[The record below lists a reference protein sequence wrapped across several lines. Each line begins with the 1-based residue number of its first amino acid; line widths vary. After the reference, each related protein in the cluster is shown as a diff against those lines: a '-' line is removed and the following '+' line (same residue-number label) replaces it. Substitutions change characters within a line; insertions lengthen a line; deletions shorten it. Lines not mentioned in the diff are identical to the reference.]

1 MIKLVAP
8 VGVRLPAWLESW
20 KQDVLL
26 DADGKPGAVV
36 VVTPPATDLLSLQRS
51 SGLPASADRH
61 GGERRDAPACGRGG
75 AGPGQADGRRPGP
88 GVGPGPRGGGPHLPS
103 GGHAHL
109 PPG

>member
-51 SGLPASADRH
+51 
-61 GGERRDAPACGRGG
+61 
-75 AGPGQADGRRPGP
+75 
-88 GVGPGPRGGGPHLPS
+88 
-103 GGHAHL
+103 
-109 PPG
+109 